1 MTWDITSGSRNW
13 ADDFCSN
20 HSRIRSSSHR
30 TGSAL
35 QGRNQEHPYTSNTT
49 SILSQNALTIARAA
63 LAIRTEKFLI
73 ARAETNAPLADF
85 QCKSQSSSGYKKR
98 KISYCQSRNRMMV
111 MCMRDRLAMCLANIC
126 RHSDCFRYT

>member
-1 MTWDITSGSRNW
+1 MTPWYHLLTDLGDRSVETAIIS
-13 ADDFCSN
+13 
-20 HSRIRSSSHR
+20 IR
-30 TGSAL
+30 
-35 QGRNQEHPYTSNTT
+35 
-49 SILSQNALTIARAA
+49 RAG
-63 LAIRTEKFLI
+63 LAIRAKKILI

-98 KISYCQSRNRMMV
+98 KISYCQSRNRMME

>member
-1 MTWDITSGSRNW
+1 MTPWYRFLT
-13 ADDFCSN
+13 DFGDRGGEIAMIS
-20 HSRIRSSSHR
+20 IR
-30 TGSAL
+30 
-35 QGRNQEHPYTSNTT
+35 
-49 SILSQNALTIARAA
+49 RAA
-63 LAIRTEKFLI
+63 LAIRAKQILI

-111 MCMRDRLAMCLANIC
+111 MCMRVRLAMCLANIC